1 MGFRKVVSFQPDYVP
16 QYHITK
22 YISERTKLQVVHI
35 NHKTSTLVHGYF
47 AVPTECPNDSGA
59 PHTLEHLVFM
69 GSKSYPYKG
78 LLDTAGNLSLS
89 VTNAWTDT
97 DQTVYTLSSAGWK
110 GFSKLL
116 PAYLDHILHPTLT
129 DEACLTEVYH
139 IDPENLSDKG
149 VVFSEMEAIETQGW
163 YISNLEK
170 QRLMFPEG
178 SGYRSETGGLT
189 KNLRTLTS
197 EEIRQFHKSLY
208 SSDNLCVIVCG
219 NVPADELLSIMEEWD
234 NTLPEIPSTAP
245 KKRPFLDNKQSHIP
259 KSMDKVIEST
269 VEFPELDESQ
279 SELLFSWIG
288 VPYADFRN
296 DLAVSILIDYFT
308 DTSLAV
314 FTRELVE
321 IDDPMANSTDCWTD
335 CFMRTIIDLRIQGV
349 PTEKI
354 AETKNKVM
362 EILESHKI
370 DLPRVRQVVENT
382 KWEYLLNYE
391 KNGQS
396 RFSSAVIT
404 DYIYGSEDGS
414 SLVSSLK
421 DLSDFD
427 SLLQWS
433 QQDWESLLRSIF
445 VDNKPIIVTAKPS
458 AQMYE
463 RLEKEKSDLIK
474 QREAELGEKERAA
487 LSTRLTN
494 AKNINDRPIPKSLLQ
509 KFEIDNPS
517 KSVEFVN
524 TKSIAIVDSYKNN
537 DVNDPMTKEI
547 LKMRPDN
554 FPFFIHLNHFPS
566 QFIELHCL
574 VNSTCIKDTSLLPY
588 YNMFDELL
596 SMPMKV
602 FDQENNVETMLSYEE
617 VVAKLKSET
626 IDAQISQGLKGSCPD
641 FIDFRIQCR
650 AGGYSNSV
658 QWIKHCL
665 FDIVFDEKRVRIL
678 LENYL
683 NSIVEWKRNGS
694 VMLDSLTNRNLYSE
708 RSLKKSTDPLFVE
721 EKLQEI
727 LEEIENGNFEKEILP
742 RIETM
747 RRQLRTNFN
756 NFHILVLGDI
766 SKIADIYEPWN
777 PLIMCLNIEHPV
789 EKLKIPPVPRALNSI
804 SPVCKNPGEK
814 AFIITTPASESAY
827 MNLITS
833 IPFDLDYHDPEY
845 AVVSLASEY
854 LECVEGPFWKGI
866 RGAGLA
872 YGANMSKLCEI
883 NSWGFNIYRGADIIK
898 CYEVGKQIVQ
908 DYASGALEFDEQ
920 LIQGAISSI
929 INRMA
934 TIECGYFET
943 ALSRYIDEFC
953 LKRGNDY
960 NELYL
965 KRLQNVTKQDLEI
978 VMQKYFVNL
987 FDPNK
992 SVAFVSC
999 HPGKLESIQEFF
1011 ETQGFTVE
1019 IEELEDD
1026 EEEEIDS
1033 EDDGNA

>member
-1 MGFRKVVSFQPDYVP
+1 MGFKKLVSFQPDYVP
-16 QYHITK
+16 QYRITK
-22 YISERTKLQVVHI
+22 YISERTKLQLVHI
-35 NHKTSTLVHGYF
+35 NHKTSPLVHGYF
-47 AVPTECPNDSGA
+47 AVPTECLNDSGA
-59 PHTLEHLVFM
+59 PHTLEHLIFM

-89 VTNAWTDT
+89 NTNAWTDT

-139 IDPENLSDKG
+139 IDPENLGDKG

-163 YISNLEK
+163 YISGLEK

-189 KNLRTLTS
+189 KNLRTLTND
-197 EEIRQFHKSLY
+197 EIRQFHKSLY

-219 NVPADELLSIMEEWD
+219 NVPTDELLTVMEEWD
-234 NTLPEIPSTAP
+234 NKLPEIPSNIP
-245 KKRPFLDNKQSHIP
+245 KKRPFLDNKLSHIP
-259 KSMDKVIEST
+259 QSRDKVTEST

-279 SELLFSWIG
+279 GELLFSWIG
-288 VPYADFRN
+288 VPYSDFRN
-296 DLAVSILIDYFT
+296 DLAVDVLLDYFT
-308 DTSLAV
+308 DSALAV

-335 CFMRTIIDLRIQGV
+335 YFMRTIIDLRIQGV

-354 AETKNKVM
+354 AATKTKVL
-362 EILESHKI
+362 EILKTHTI
-370 DLPRVRQVVENT
+370 DLSRVRQVVENT

-391 KNGQS
+391 KNGES

-404 DYIYGSEDGS
+404 DYIYGNEDGS

-427 SLLQWS
+427 ALLQWS
-433 QQDWESLLRSIF
+433 QKDWQSLLNRIF

-458 AQMYE
+458 ALMYE
-463 RLEKEKSDLIK
+463 QLEKEKSDLIK
-474 QREAELGEKERAA
+474 QREAEFDDEKK
-487 LSTRLTN
+487 LVLLKRLNN

-524 TKSIAIVDSYKNN
+524 TKSIATVDSYKYNN
-537 DVNDPMTKEI
+537 VSDPLTKKI
-547 LKMRPDN
+547 LETRPDN
-554 FPFFIHLNHFPS
+554 FPLFIHLNHFPS
-566 QFIELHCL
+566 QFIELHFL
-574 VNSTCIKDTSLLPY
+574 VNSASIKDTSLLPY
-588 YNMFDELL
+588 FNMFDELF
-596 SMPMKV
+596 SMPMKIL
-602 FDQENNVETMLSYEE
+602 DEESNVETMLSFEE
-617 VVAKLKSET
+617 VVAKLKSEI
-626 IDAQISQGLKGSCPD
+626 IDARINQGLKGSCPD
-641 FIDFRIQCR
+641 LINFKIQCR

-665 FDIVFDEKRVRIL
+665 FDMVFDENRVRIL

-683 NSIVEWKRNGS
+683 NSIVEWKRNGN
-694 VMLDSLTNRNLYSE
+694 VMLSSLTNRNLYSA

-721 EKLQEI
+721 AKLQEI
-727 LEEIENGNFEKEILP
+727 FAEIENGNFEKEILP

-747 RRQLRTNFN
+747 RKQLRANFN
-756 NFHILVLGDI
+756 KFHILVLGDI
-766 SKIADIYEPWN
+766 SKIDDVYEPWN
-777 PLIMCLNIEHPV
+777 PLIKCLNIAHPV
-789 EKLKIPPVPRALNSI
+789 DKLKIPPVPRALDTISSI
-804 SPVCKNPGEK
+804 CRTPGEK

-833 IPFDLDYHDPEY
+833 IPFNLDYHDPEY
-845 AVVSLASEY
+845 AIVSLASEY

-872 YGANMSKLCEI
+872 YGASMLKLCEI

-898 CYEVGKQIVQ
+898 CYEIGKQIVQ

-929 INRMA
+929 INRLA

-943 ALSRYIDEFC
+943 ALSKYVDEFC
-953 LKRGNDY
+953 LQRGNNF

-965 KRLQNVTKQDLEI
+965 ERLQNVTKTDLKNA
-978 VMQKYFVNL
+978 MQKYFVNM
-987 FDPNK
+987 FDSNK

-999 HPGKLESIQEFF
+999 HPAKLESVQEFF

-1026 EEEEIDS
+1026 DDEIDS
-1033 EDDGNA
+1033 EEDENA